1 MTGHCLLIKISRKK
15 DFMKQSQLFM
25 PTLREIPADA
35 EVKSHQLLLKAGYIR
50 PVTAGMFAYLPL
62 AKRVLNKIEAIIREE
77 MDAVDANEM
86 LVPEVLP
93 AELWE
98 RSGRYATYG
107 QDLYKFKN
115 RQDRDFILGPTHEE
129 TFTELFANDV
139 KSYKKLPLL
148 VYQIQAKF
156 RDEGRPR
163 FGLLRT
169 REFIMKDAYS
179 FSADQAGLDAAFTK
193 MEAAYVKIF
202 DRIGIDYRVIVG
214 DAGAMGGS
222 DSKEFSAPAA
232 AGEDT
237 IVYSDQSEYAANLE
251 MAKDA
256 YVRQENPQ
264 EGQELAELQKI
275 DTPNAKTIAE
285 LAELLDEDPAQLV
298 KTIMVITPDQDLVA
312 VVTTGD
318 FEVNL
323 VKVQNH
329 LGYPEVELADEGLV
343 KETVGASF
351 GSLGPVGLPENVQ
364 LLVDERAADLVNF
377 AAGANEDGK
386 HLLNVNWGR
395 DVELADDQVAD
406 FRTAKEGDLSVDGKG
421 KLQFTKGIEI
431 GHIFKLGTK
440 YSKAL
445 GAQVLDE
452 NGRNTDMIMGSYG
465 IGVSRLL
472 AAIAEQKSDDKGL
485 VWPASV
491 APFDV
496 HLVPINLK
504 DDDQAKVTAE
514 LEASL
519 TDQGLEVL
527 VDDRKERPGVKF
539 ADADLIG
546 LPIRITIGKK
556 AGEGI
561 VEVTVRGTQSEF
573 EMRISEVN
581 ESIAVLLDGQE
592 DAQ

>member
-1 MTGHCLLIKISRKK
+1 
-15 DFMKQSQLFM
+15 MKQSQLFM

-285 LAELLDEDPAQLV
+285 LATLLDEDPAQLV
-298 KTIMVITPDQDLVA
+298 KTIMVVTPDQDLVA

-329 LGYPEVELADEGLV
+329 LGYTEVELADEGLV

-395 DVELADDQVAD
+395 DVELSDDQVAD